1 MKENNEKQLYFIDDF
16 TAEELQYKSA
26 IAISVLEDYVL
37 MVDVCNWVN
46 KLINTSNANKDTFWD
61 VKNKINGIQTLFLM
75 GLIVREDYQE
85 VLEQIAYDIAM
96 DTIDGDKKE
105 RALKIQSHFGQ
116 RFASLEMIC
125 SCVL

>member
-61 VKNKINGIQTLFLM
+61 VENKVNGIQTLFLT
-75 GLIVREDYQE
+75 GLIVREDHQE

-96 DTIDGDKKE
+96 DTIGVDKKE
-105 RALKIQSHFGQ
+105 RALKIQVAF
-116 RFASLEMIC
+116 RAKIRELKND
-125 SCVL
+125 L

>member
-46 KLINTSNANKDTFWD
+46 KLINTSNANKDAFWD
-61 VKNKINGIQTLFLM
+61 VENKINGTQTRFLI
-75 GLIVREDYQE
+75 GLIVREDHQE

-96 DTIDGDKKE
+96 DTIDGDKNE
-105 RALKIQSHFGQ
+105 RALKIQVAF
-116 RFASLEMIC
+116 RAKIRELRND
-125 SCVL
+125 L

>member
-16 TAEELQYKSA
+16 TAEELQYKTA

-61 VKNKINGIQTLFLM
+61 VKNKINGIQTLFLIR
-75 GLIVREDYQE
+75 LIVREDHQE

-96 DTIDGDKKE
+96 DTIGVDKKE
-105 RALKIQSHFGQ
+105 RALKIQVAF
-116 RFASLEMIC
+116 RAKIRELKND
-125 SCVL
+125 L

>member
-1 MKENNEKQLYFIDDF
+1 MKENNEKKLYFIDDF
-16 TAEELQYKSA
+16 TAEELQYKTA

-61 VKNKINGIQTLFLM
+61 VKNKINGIQTLFLIR
-75 GLIVREDYQE
+75 LIVREDHQE

-96 DTIDGDKKE
+96 DTIGVDKKE
-105 RALKIQSHFGQ
+105 RALKIQVAF
-116 RFASLEMIC
+116 RAKIRELIND
-125 SCVL
+125 L

>member
-1 MKENNEKQLYFIDDF
+1 MKDNNEKQLYFIDDF

-46 KLINTSNANKDTFWD
+46 KLINTSNANEDTFWD
-61 VKNKINGIQTLFLM
+61 VENKINGIQTLFLI
-75 GLIVREDYQE
+75 GLIVREDHQE

-96 DTIDGDKKE
+96 DTIDGDKNE
-105 RALKIQSHFGQ
+105 RALKIQVAF
-116 RFASLEMIC
+116 RAKIRELRND
-125 SCVL
+125 L

>member
-61 VKNKINGIQTLFLM
+61 VENKINGIQTLFLM
-75 GLIVREDYQE
+75 GLIVREDHQE

-96 DTIDGDKKE
+96 DTIGVDKKE
-105 RALKIQSHFGQ
+105 RALKIQVAF
-116 RFASLEMIC
+116 RAKIRELRND
-125 SCVL
+125 L

>member
-1 MKENNEKQLYFIDDF
+1 MKENNEKKLYFIDDL
-16 TAEELQYKSA
+16 TAEELQYKTA

-61 VKNKINGIQTLFLM
+61 VKNKINGIQTLFLIR
-75 GLIVREDYQE
+75 LIVREDHQE

-96 DTIDGDKKE
+96 DTIGVDKKE
-105 RALKIQSHFGQ
+105 RALKIQVAF
-116 RFASLEMIC
+116 RAKIRELKND
-125 SCVL
+125 L

>member
-37 MVDVCNWVN
+37 MFDVCNWVN
-46 KLINTSNANKDTFWD
+46 KLINTSNANEDTFWD
-61 VKNKINGIQTLFLM
+61 VENKINGIQTLFLM
-75 GLIVREDYQE
+75 GLIVREDHQE

-96 DTIDGDKKE
+96 DTIGVDKKE
-105 RALKIQSHFGQ
+105 RALKIQVAF
-116 RFASLEMIC
+116 RAKIRELKND
-125 SCVL
+125 L

>member
-1 MKENNEKQLYFIDDF
+1 MKDNNEKQLYFIDDF

-61 VKNKINGIQTLFLM
+61 VKNKINGIQTLFLIR
-75 GLIVREDYQE
+75 LIVREDHQE

-96 DTIDGDKKE
+96 DTIGVDKKE
-105 RALKIQSHFGQ
+105 RALKIQVAF
-116 RFASLEMIC
+116 RAKIRELKND
-125 SCVL
+125 L

>member
-46 KLINTSNANKDTFWD
+46 KLINTSN
-61 VKNKINGIQTLFLM
+61 
-75 GLIVREDYQE
+75 
-85 VLEQIAYDIAM
+85 
-96 DTIDGDKKE
+96 
-105 RALKIQSHFGQ
+105 
-116 RFASLEMIC
+116 
-125 SCVL
+125 

>member
-1 MKENNEKQLYFIDDF
+1 MKDNNEKQLYFIDDF

-61 VKNKINGIQTLFLM
+61 VENKINGIQTLFLM
-75 GLIVREDYQE
+75 GLIVREDHQE

-96 DTIDGDKKE
+96 DTIGVDKKE
-105 RALKIQSHFGQ
+105 RALKIQVAF
-116 RFASLEMIC
+116 RAKIRELRND
-125 SCVL
+125 L

>member
-61 VKNKINGIQTLFLM
+61 VENKINGIQTLFLM
-75 GLIVREDYQE
+75 
-85 VLEQIAYDIAM
+85 VLLFE
-96 DTIDGDKKE
+96 
-105 RALKIQSHFGQ
+105 KIIK
-116 RFASLEMIC
+116 RF
-125 SCVL
+125 

>member
-46 KLINTSNANKDTFWD
+46 KLINTSNERKDAFWG
-61 VKNKINGIQTLFLM
+61 VENKINGIQTLFHI
-75 GLIVREDYQE
+75 GGIVRVDHQETLED
-85 VLEQIAYDIAM
+85 IAYSISVN
-96 DTIDGDKKE
+96 TIDEDKKE
-105 RALKIQSHFGQ
+105 RTLKIKAAF
-116 RFASLEMIC
+116 LEKLLI
-125 SCVL
+125 LREDL

>member
-1 MKENNEKQLYFIDDF
+1 MKENNEKKLYFIDDF
-16 TAEELQYKSA
+16 TAEELQYKTA

-61 VKNKINGIQTLFLM
+61 VKNKINGIQTLFLIR
-75 GLIVREDYQE
+75 LIVREDHQE

-96 DTIDGDKKE
+96 DTIDGDKNE
-105 RALKIQSHFGQ
+105 RALKIQVAF
-116 RFASLEMIC
+116 RAKIRELRND
-125 SCVL
+125 L

>member
-1 MKENNEKQLYFIDDF
+1 MKENNEKKLYFIDDF
-16 TAEELQYKSA
+16 TAEELQYKTA

-61 VKNKINGIQTLFLM
+61 VKNKINGIQTLFLIR
-75 GLIVREDYQE
+75 LIVREDHQE

-96 DTIDGDKKE
+96 DTIGVDKKE
-105 RALKIQSHFGQ
+105 RALKIQVAF
-116 RFASLEMIC
+116 RAKIRELKND
-125 SCVL
+125 L

>member
-46 KLINTSNANKDTFWD
+46 KLINTSNANKDAFWD
-61 VKNKINGIQTLFLM
+61 VENKINGIQTLFLM
-75 GLIVREDYQE
+75 DFIVREDHQE
-85 VLEQIAYDIAM
+85 ILERIAYDIAI
-96 DTIDGDKKE
+96 DTLDGDKND
-105 RALKIQSHFGQ
+105 RALKIRVAIHAKLPEFQ
-116 RFASLEMIC
+116 ED
-125 SCVL
+125 

>member
-61 VKNKINGIQTLFLM
+61 VENKINGIQPLSLM
-75 GLIVREDYQE
+75 GLIVREDHQE

-105 RALKIQSHFGQ
+105 RALKIQVAF
-116 RFASLEMIC
+116 RAKIRELRND
-125 SCVL
+125 L

>member
-46 KLINTSNANKDTFWD
+46 KLINTSNANKDSFWD

-85 VLEQIAYDIAM
+85 VLEQIAYDIVM

-105 RALKIQSHFGQ
+105 RALKIQVAF
-116 RFASLEMIC
+116 RAKIRELRND
-125 SCVL
+125 L

>member
-46 KLINTSNANKDTFWD
+46 KLINTSNGNKDAFWD
-61 VKNKINGIQTLFLM
+61 VENKINGIQTLFLM
-75 GLIVREDYQE
+75 GLIVREDHQE

-96 DTIDGDKKE
+96 DTIDGNKKE
-105 RALKIQSHFGQ
+105 RALKIQVAF
-116 RFASLEMIC
+116 RAKIRELRND
-125 SCVL
+125 L

>member
-61 VKNKINGIQTLFLM
+61 VDNKINGIQTLFLM
-75 GLIVREDYQE
+75 GLIVREDHQE

-96 DTIDGDKKE
+96 DTIDGDKNE
-105 RALKIQSHFGQ
+105 RALKIQVAF
-116 RFASLEMIC
+116 RAKIRELRND
-125 SCVL
+125 L

>member
-46 KLINTSNANKDTFWD
+46 KLINTSNANKDAFWD
-61 VKNKINGIQTLFLM
+61 VENKINGIQTLFLI
-75 GLIVREDYQE
+75 GLIVREDHQE

-96 DTIDGDKKE
+96 DTIDGDKNE
-105 RALKIQSHFGQ
+105 RALKIQVAF
-116 RFASLEMIC
+116 RAKIRELRND
-125 SCVL
+125 L